1 MVKMIVEKLVQR
13 FRRTHTLEDVKKI
26 RDEINAKQEKSGQ
39 LTKAEKISAKAVK
52 IFILAGGVGSRLQS
66 VVSDVPKP
74 MADINGDPFLDYLIR
89 HIRLYFDDTI

>member
-1 MVKMIVEKLVQR
+1 M
-13 FRRTHTLEDVKKI
+13 
-26 RDEINAKQEKSGQ
+26 
-39 LTKAEKISAKAVK
+39 K

-89 HIRLYFDDTI
+89 HIRLYFDDTIRADPISNVIFTEGQPNFSAGHDFPLQITKYNCVTASAIIRFQL